1 MAPVRVPDR
10 TTRESV
16 MKILVLTGAGISA
29 ENGLCAFRDKGGLWS
44 QFDPMKLA
52 TPEAFRQRPGAGSR
66 LLQFPPPER
75 PRCAAQ
81 PRPFRARPAGRGTR
95 RARRRAD
102 ARHPEHRRSARARR
116 HQPRHPH
123 ARRTPESA
131 LRALRGRPSLA
142 AGPGRVGSLPR
153 LRPNWPHA
161 SARRLVRR
169 DPARDGRD
177 PVQAPLGRSVRR
189 HRHVRRAPLKSGPA
203 FRCLPPHGPAECR
216 LEWRPLPDAPS
227 GRG

>member
-142 AGPGRVGSLPR
+142 AGPGRVGSLPACAQTGHMRPHVVWFGEIPLAMDAIQSR
-153 LRPNWPHA
+153 LR
-161 SARRLVRR
+161 SADLFVAIGTSGERL
-169 DPARDGRD
+169 
-177 PVQAPLGRSVRR
+177 
-189 HRHVRRAPLKSGPA
+189 
-203 FRCLPPHGPAECR
+203 
-216 LEWRPLPDAPS
+216 
-227 GRG
+227 